1 MEHMDT
7 LASTPE
13 TVATAPGASPAAD
26 PAQQEL
32 LELAPG
38 HGPVLVLG
46 GPGTG
51 KTTTLLRVLTH
62 RLDAGLDPQHVLVL
76 SPTRAAAATL
86 RDDLSAGTEKT
97 FSEPAVRTWS
107 AYAFDL
113 IRRAR
118 LDGLLPALQRPPRLL
133 SGPEQDTLIGHL
145 LEGHALGITPGPEWP
160 ESLGEAIGTRG
171 FRKELRELFDR
182 ISEHGLEAGALQDLG
197 ESLRRPEWVAAARFY
212 QEYRDLLDLGSAE
225 AFDPAGLLAA
235 AANILEENPEFLEA
249 EHERLHLV
257 MVDDLQEANPAQHH
271 LLSLLARGRDLV
283 AFAVPDN
290 VVQGFRGAR
299 PDMLG
304 EFEARLGTGD
314 TQARIVELRTSYRLN
329 PELATAW
336 GKVAR
341 RIPVA
346 AGGAGRKLE
355 LPDTSATADDTGTA
369 TAAEDDAVVQGA
381 TGPTGQQPVP
391 GRAPAQ
397 GTEPE
402 GTEPGGQD
410 PGNDEPGTPAPGR
423 LEVLLV
429 DSPIHEERLVAQRLL
444 EEHLIN
450 HRPLESMAVILRNG
464 AQVRSMAKYLA
475 GAGIAVNTPP
485 AETPLR
491 EEPAVRPLLDL
502 MSLALAP
509 GAPADPLLLQE
520 LLMSRYANASALDV
534 RRLRQGLR
542 RHEVAQGGNRSSA
555 ELLAGM
561 LDELELLETM
571 GREAAGARRLARMH
585 RALRQELAG
594 GNVNAETAL
603 WALWAASGM
612 GEKWSQAAL
621 AGGILGTRA
630 DHDLD
635 AMLAIFQ
642 SAERFVDQLPGS
654 SVGQF
659 VEHVLG
665 QELPMDTL
673 ASRGGSAASVQVL
686 TTAAAA
692 GREWDLVLVPGMQEG
707 IWPNTKL
714 RGELLGGGELS
725 DVIEHGPEILRVRN
739 IASLIRETRADE
751 LRTFANA
758 ISRARDRVIAI
769 AVASE
774 DTAPSSF
781 LDIVDPVGAVQG
793 RAAAFVPRPR
803 TLSAL
808 VAELR
813 QAAEAT
819 ALDEARG
826 PLHRD
831 ATAVLGALVAAPHPI
846 RGAHPASWWGLAES
860 TSHGPVVPP
869 GEPVKVSPS
878 KVESVMNSPLNWFV
892 QAAGGEA
899 ATDFARSLGTLV
911 HSIAEEHPE
920 AGGGEY
926 QQVLEERWG
935 ELEMPQNWEGARDRE
950 RAESMLKKL
959 AQYNVMMRTEQRRL
973 IGREIP
979 FEVLIHP
986 PGAGAVPGSGSGSD
1000 AVSGPDA
1007 TDAVDVQ
1014 DTPTDPRAPRAALLR
1029 GVVDRV
1035 EADAAGNPWV
1045 VDLKTG
1051 KSQPS
1056 GKDVERHP
1064 QLGAYQAAI
1073 INGALAGKT
1082 GQELT
1087 TVPAGASLVQLGTST
1102 KTPRE
1107 QAQPAIT
1114 TEDWATPMVL
1124 AAAQLMGDADFLSR
1138 HDPAR
1143 GGRSGSNCRLPG
1155 ICPLC
1160 SEGRQVTEP

>member
-7 LASTPE
+7 LASTRDIAL
-13 TVATAPGASPAAD
+13 TAAD
-26 PAQQEL
+26 HALVADAAQQEL
-32 LELAPG
+32 LELEPG

-51 KTTTLLRVLTH
+51 KTTTLLRVLTA
-62 RLDAGLDPQHVLVL
+62 RLDTGLDPQHVLVL
-76 SPTRAAAATL
+76 SPTRSAAATL
-86 RDDLSAGTEKT
+86 RDDLSAGTDKT

-145 LEGHALGITPGPEWP
+145 LEGHALGITTGPEWP

-197 ESLRRPEWVAAARFY
+197 ESLGRPEWIAAAQFY

-235 AANILEENPEFLEA
+235 AAGILEYNPEFLAA

-257 MVDDLQEANPAQHH
+257 MVDDLQEANPAQHR

-283 AFAVPDN
+283 AFAAPDN

-304 EFEARLGTGD
+304 EFGARLGTENYP
-314 TQARIVELRTSYRLN
+314 ARTIELTTSYRLN
-329 PELATAW
+329 EELAFAW
-336 GKVAR
+336 GRVAR

-346 AGGAGRKLE
+346 AGGAGRILDVPE
-355 LPDTSATADDTGTA
+355 DGNTDHSSASQVAEAGARGVSDSEPD
-369 TAAEDDAVVQGA
+369 
-381 TGPTGQQPVP
+381 
-391 GRAPAQ
+391 AP
-397 GTEPE
+397 EV
-402 GTEPGGQD
+402 
-410 PGNDEPGTPAPGR
+410 PAPGN

-429 DSPIHEERLVAQRLL
+429 DSPIHEQRLVAQRLL
-444 EEHLIN
+444 EEHLIH
-450 HRPLESMAVILRNG
+450 HRPLDTMAVILRNG
-464 AQVRSMAKYLA
+464 SQVRSMAKYLA
-475 GAGIAVNTPP
+475 GTGIAVNTPP

-502 MSLALAP
+502 MQLALAP
-509 GAPADPLLLQE
+509 EAPQDPLLLQE

-542 RHEVAQGGNRSSA
+542 RHEVAAGGNRSSA
-555 ELLAGM
+555 ELLTGM
-561 LDELELLETM
+561 LDQLELLETM
-571 GREAAGARRLARMH
+571 GREAAGARRLARMYQ
-585 RALRQELAG
+585 ALRTELAS
-594 GNVNAETAL
+594 NDVNAETAL
-603 WALWAASGM
+603 WSLWAASGM
-612 GEKWSQAAL
+612 AQKWTDAAL

-654 SVGQF
+654 SVAQF

-673 ASRGGSAASVQVL
+673 ANRGGSAASVQVL

-714 RGELLGGGELS
+714 RGELLGGGALS
-725 DVIEHGPEILRVRN
+725 DVIEHGPQILPVRN
-739 IASLIRETRADE
+739 VASLIRETRADE

-758 ISRARDRVIAI
+758 ISRAKSKVLAI

-781 LDIVDPVGAVQG
+781 LDIVDPDGAIQG
-793 RAAAFVPRPR
+793 RRTIFVPRPR
-803 TLSAL
+803 TLGAL

-819 ALDEARG
+819 ALDEARA
-826 PLHRD
+826 PLHHD
-831 ATAVLGALVAAPHPI
+831 ATTVLGTLVAAPHPV
-846 RGAHPASWWGLAES
+846 RGAHPAGWWGLAES
-860 TSHGPVVPP
+860 TSSGPVVPP
-869 GEPVKVSPS
+869 GDPVKVSPS
-878 KVESVMNSPLNWFV
+878 KVEAVMNSPLNWFV

-920 AGGGEY
+920 ASGGEY
-926 QQVLEERWG
+926 LRVLEERWG
-935 ELEMPQNWEGARDRE
+935 ELEMPGNWEGARDRE

-959 AQYNVMMRTEQRRL
+959 AQYNVMMRTENRRL

-979 FEVLIHP
+979 FEVTIPAP
-986 PGAGAVPGSGSGSD
+986 PAIEAP
-1000 AVSGPDA
+1000 A
-1007 TDAVDVQ
+1007 TDTS
-1014 DTPTDPRAPRAALLR
+1014 TPADPSAPRAALLR

-1035 EADAAGNPWV
+1035 EADADGNPWV

-1056 GKDVERHP
+1056 GKDVEKHP
-1064 QLGAYQAAI
+1064 QLGAYQAAV
-1073 INGALAGKT
+1073 INGALDGKT
-1082 GQELT
+1082 AEELT
-1087 TVPAGASLVQLGTST
+1087 RVPAGASLVQLGTGT
-1102 KTPRE
+1102 KSPRE

-1114 TEDWATPMVL
+1114 DEDWATPMVL
-1124 AAAQLMGDADFLSR
+1124 SAAQLMGDADFLSR

>member
-1 MEHMDT
+1 MDT
-7 LASTPE
+7 LASTQD
-13 TVATAPGASPAAD
+13 PAAIAAD
-26 PAQQEL
+26 DAFGADAAQQEL
-32 LELAPG
+32 LELEPG

-51 KTTTLLRVLTH
+51 KTTTLLRVLTT
-62 RLDAGLDPQHVLVL
+62 RLDTGLDPQHVLVL
-76 SPTRAAAATL
+76 SPTRSAAATL

-197 ESLRRPEWVAAARFY
+197 ESLRRPEWVAAAQFY

-235 AANILEENPEFLEA
+235 AAGILEYNPEFLAA

-257 MVDDLQEANPAQHH
+257 MVDDLQEANPAQHR

-304 EFEARLGTGD
+304 EFGARLGTERNP
-314 TQARIVELRTSYRLN
+314 ARMLELKTSYRLN
-329 PELATAW
+329 EELATAW
-336 GKVAR
+336 GRVAR

-346 AGGAGRKLE
+346 AGGAGRILDYPE
-355 LPDTSATADDTGTA
+355 VEAEPGAAEANPNGAEDGEADAPDT
-369 TAAEDDAVVQGA
+369 
-381 TGPTGQQPVP
+381 P
-391 GRAPAQ
+391 
-397 GTEPE
+397 
-402 GTEPGGQD
+402 D
-410 PGNDEPGTPAPGR
+410 PGS

-429 DSPIHEERLVAQRLL
+429 DSPIHEQRLVAQRLL
-444 EEHLIN
+444 EEHLIH
-450 HRPLESMAVILRNG
+450 HRSLDTMAVILRNG
-464 AQVRSMAKYLA
+464 SQVRSMAKYLA
-475 GAGIAVNTPP
+475 GSGIAVNTPP

-502 MSLALAP
+502 MGLALAP
-509 GAPADPLLLQE
+509 EAPQDPLLLQE

-555 ELLAGM
+555 ELLTGM
-561 LDELELLETM
+561 LDQLALLETM
-571 GREAAGARRLARMH
+571 GREAAGARRLARMYQ
-585 RALRQELAG
+585 ALRTELAG
-594 GNVNAETAL
+594 SNVNAETAL
-603 WALWAASGM
+603 WTLWAASGM

-621 AGGILGTRA
+621 AGGILGARA

-654 SVGQF
+654 SVAQF

-714 RGELLGGGELS
+714 RGELLGGGALS
-725 DVIEHGPEILRVRN
+725 DVIEHGPEILPVRN

-758 ISRARDRVIAI
+758 ISRATSKVIAV

-774 DTAPSSF
+774 DTQPSSF
-781 LDIVDPVGAVQG
+781 LDIVDPDGAIDG
-793 RAAAFVPRPR
+793 RRAVFVPRPR
-803 TLSAL
+803 TLGAL

-813 QAAEAT
+813 QAAEST
-819 ALDEARG
+819 ALDEAREE
-826 PLHRD
+826 LHRD
-831 ATAVLGALVAAPHPI
+831 ATSVLGALVASPHPV
-846 RGAHPASWWGLAES
+846 RGAHPARWWGLAES
-860 TSHGPVVPP
+860 TSSGPVVPP
-869 GEPVKVSPS
+869 GDPVKVSPS
-878 KVESVMNSPLNWFV
+878 KVEAVMNSPLNWFV

-920 AGGGEY
+920 ASGGEY
-926 QQVLEERWG
+926 LQVLEERWG
-935 ELEMPQNWEGARDRE
+935 ELEMPDNWEGARDRE

-959 AQYNVMMRTEQRRL
+959 AQYNVMMRTENRRL

-979 FEVLIHP
+979 FEITIP
-986 PGAGAVPGSGSGSD
+986 APSAAGAPDPGPE
-1000 AVSGPDA
+1000 ALPD
-1007 TDAVDVQ
+1007 
-1014 DTPTDPRAPRAALLR
+1014 PNAPRAALLR

-1082 GQELT
+1082 AEELT
-1087 TVPAGASLVQLGTST
+1087 RVPAGASLVQLGTTT

-1114 TEDWATPMVL
+1114 DEDWATPMVL
-1124 AAAQLMGDADFLSR
+1124 SAAQLMGDADFLSR

>member
-1 MEHMDT
+1 MET
-7 LASTPE
+7 LASTQD
-13 TVATAPGASPAAD
+13 PAAIAAETAFAAD
-26 PAQQEL
+26 AAQQEL
-32 LELAPG
+32 LELEPG

-51 KTTTLLRVLTH
+51 KTTALLRVLTA
-62 RLDAGLDPQHVLVL
+62 RLDSGLDPQHVLVL
-76 SPTRAAAATL
+76 SPTRSAAATL

-133 SGPEQDTLIGHL
+133 SGPEQDTLIGQL
-145 LEGHALGITPGPEWP
+145 LEGHALGITPGPDWP

-197 ESLRRPEWVAAARFY
+197 ESLGRPEWVAAAQFY

-235 AANILEENPEFLEA
+235 AAGILEYNPEFLAA

-257 MVDDLQEANPAQHH
+257 MVDDLQEANPAQHR

-283 AFAVPDN
+283 AFAAPDN

-304 EFEARLGTGD
+304 EFGRRLETERYP
-314 TQARIVELRTSYRLN
+314 ARILELKTSYRLN
-329 PELATAW
+329 AELATAW
-336 GKVAR
+336 GRVAR

-346 AGGAGRKLE
+346 AGGAGRSLDFPE
-355 LPDTSATADDTGTA
+355 AEEASGVTAPHPVGVR
-369 TAAEDDAVVQGA
+369 EDAGN
-381 TGPTGQQPVP
+381 P
-391 GRAPAQ
+391 GRVGDEEVDAPDA
-397 GTEPE
+397 
-402 GTEPGGQD
+402 
-410 PGNDEPGTPAPGR
+410 PAPGS
-423 LEVLLV
+423 LEVMLV
-429 DSPIHEERLVAQRLL
+429 DSPIHEQRLVAQRLL
-444 EEHLIN
+444 EEHLIH
-450 HRPLESMAVILRNG
+450 HRPLDSMAVVLRNG
-464 AQVRSMAKYLA
+464 SQVRSMAKYLA

-502 MSLALAP
+502 MQLALAP
-509 GAPADPLLLQE
+509 EAPQDPLLLQE

-555 ELLAGM
+555 ELLTGM
-561 LDELELLETM
+561 LEQLELLETM
-571 GREAAGARRLARMH
+571 GREAAGARRLARMYQ
-585 RALRQELAG
+585 ALRSELAG
-594 GNVNAETAL
+594 SNVNAETAL
-603 WALWAASGM
+603 WSLWAASGM
-612 GEKWSQAAL
+612 GEKWTQAAL
-621 AGGILGTRA
+621 AGGILGARA

-654 SVGQF
+654 SVAQF

-714 RGELLGGGELS
+714 RGELLGGGALS
-725 DVIEHGPEILRVRN
+725 DVIEHGPQILPVRN

-758 ISRARDRVIAI
+758 ISRAKSKVVAI

-774 DTAPSSF
+774 DTQPSSF
-781 LDIVDPVGAVQG
+781 LDIVDPDGAIHG
-793 RAAAFVPRPR
+793 RRAVFVPRPR
-803 TLSAL
+803 TLGAL

-819 ALDEARG
+819 ALDEAREM
-826 PLHRD
+826 LHRD
-831 ATAVLGALVAAPHPI
+831 ATSVLGALVAAPHPV
-846 RGAHPASWWGLAES
+846 RGAHPAGWWGLAES
-860 TSHGPVVPP
+860 TSTGPVVPP
-869 GEPVKVSPS
+869 GDPVKVSPS

-920 AGGGEY
+920 ASGGEY
-926 QQVLEERWG
+926 LDVLEERWG
-935 ELEMPQNWEGARDRE
+935 ELEMPENWEGARDRE

-959 AQYNVMMRTEQRRL
+959 AQYNVMMRTENRRL

-979 FEVLIHP
+979 FEVTIPAP
-986 PGAGAVPGSGSGSD
+986 P
-1000 AVSGPDA
+1000 A
-1007 TDAVDVQ
+1007 TDASVPGPE
-1014 DTPTDPRAPRAALLR
+1014 TGALPDPNAPRAALLR

-1035 EADAAGNPWV
+1035 EADADGNPWV

-1056 GKDVERHP
+1056 GKDVEKHP
-1064 QLGAYQAAI
+1064 QLGAYQAAV
-1073 INGALAGKT
+1073 INGALVGKT
-1082 GQELT
+1082 AEELT
-1087 TVPAGASLVQLGTST
+1087 RVPAGASLVQLGTTT
-1102 KTPRE
+1102 KSPRE

-1114 TEDWATPMVL
+1114 DEDWATPMVL

>member
-1 MEHMDT
+1 MENMDPRNSAPDT
-7 LASTPE
+7 A
-13 TVATAPGASPAAD
+13 AHQQDGTAPAAGTFVED
-26 PAQQEL
+26 ARQQEAL
-32 LELAPG
+32 DLEAG

-51 KTTTLLRVLTH
+51 KTTTLLRVLAR

-76 SPTRAAAATL
+76 SPTRVSAASL
-86 RDDLSAGTEKT
+86 RDDLSESTDKT

-118 LDGLLPALQRPPRLL
+118 LDGLLPALARPPRLL

-145 LEGHALGITPGPEWP
+145 LEGHAQEITPGPGWP

-182 ISEHGLEAGALQDLG
+182 ISEHGLYAGELQDLG
-197 ESLRRPEWVAAARFY
+197 EELNRPEWVAAARFY

-235 AANILEENPEFLEA
+235 AATILEDNPRFLA
-249 EHERLHLV
+249 TEHDRLQLV
-257 MVDDLQEANPAQHH
+257 MVDDLQEANPAQQR
-271 LLSLLARGRDLV
+271 LLGLLARGRDLV

-304 EFEARLGTGD
+304 EFESRLGTLKAP
-314 TQARIVELRTSYRLN
+314 ARILELHHSYRLN

-336 GKVAR
+336 GRIAR

-346 AGGAGRKLE
+346 AGGAGRILVFDE
-355 LPDTSATADDTGTA
+355 GADAAPEASRNSPAASALPDDPEAPEIGDGE
-369 TAAEDDAVVQGA
+369 AAELDGA
-381 TGPTGQQPVP
+381 PATVP
-391 GRAPAQ
+391 GSF
-397 GTEPE
+397 
-402 GTEPGGQD
+402 
-410 PGNDEPGTPAPGR
+410 
-423 LEVLLV
+423 EVLLV
-429 DSPIHEERLVAQRLL
+429 DSPIHEERLVAQRIL
-444 EEHLIN
+444 EEHLIGR
-450 HRPLESMAVILRNG
+450 RPLEDMAVVLRNG
-464 AQVRSMAKYLA
+464 SQVRSMAKYLA
-475 GAGIAVNTPP
+475 GVGIAVNTPP

-502 MSLALAP
+502 MTLALDPEAQQ
-509 GAPADPLLLQE
+509 DPLLLQE
-520 LLMSRYANASALDV
+520 LLMSRYATASALDV

-542 RHEVAQGGNRSSA
+542 RHEVGLGGNRSSA

-571 GREAAGARRLARMH
+571 GREAAGARRLARMYQ
-585 RALRQELAG
+585 ALRTELAAG
-594 GNVNAETAL
+594 TGNAETAL
-603 WALWAASGM
+603 WSLWAASGM
-612 GEKWSQAAL
+612 AEKWTATAL

-654 SVGQF
+654 SVAQF

-673 ASRGGSAASVQVL
+673 ASRGGSSSSVQVL

-692 GREWDLVLVPGMQEG
+692 GREWDLVLIPGMQEG
-707 IWPNTKL
+707 IWPNIKL
-714 RGELLGGGELS
+714 RGELLGGGALS
-725 DVIEHGPEILRVRN
+725 DVIEHGPAILPVRN
-739 IASLIRETRADE
+739 IAALIRETRADE

-758 ISRARDRVIAI
+758 VSRARSKVIAI

-774 DTAPSSF
+774 DTSPSSF
-781 LDIVDPVGAVQG
+781 LDIVDPAGAVAG
-793 RAAAFVPRPR
+793 RRTFFVPRPR
-803 TLSAL
+803 ALGAL

-819 ALDEARG
+819 ALDTDREE
-826 PLHRD
+826 LHRD
-831 ATAVLGALVAAPHPI
+831 ATDVLGALVAAPHAV
-846 RGAHPASWWGLAES
+846 RGAHPSSWWGLAEP
-860 TSHGPVVPP
+860 TSSGPVVPP

-878 KVESVMNSPLNWFV
+878 KVEAVMNSPLNWFV
-892 QAAGGEA
+892 QAVGGEA

-920 AGGGEY
+920 AGGSEY
-926 QQVLEERWG
+926 LAILEERWG

-950 RAESMLKKL
+950 RAESMLQKL
-959 AQYNVMMRTEQRRL
+959 AQYNVMMRTEKRRL
-973 IGREIP
+973 VGREIP
-979 FEVLIHP
+979 FEVLIP
-986 PGAGAVPGSGSGSD
+986 APGSTAVSEAAAGSD
-1000 AVSGPDA
+1000 PETLPDA
-1007 TDAVDVQ
+1007 
-1014 DTPTDPRAPRAALLR
+1014 RAPRAALLR

-1035 EADAAGNPWV
+1035 EADESSNPWV

-1056 GKDVERHP
+1056 GKDVEKHP
-1064 QLGAYQAAI
+1064 QLGAYQAAV
-1073 INGALAGKT
+1073 INGALAGHT
-1082 GQELT
+1082 GEELT
-1087 TVPAGASLVQLGTST
+1087 RTPAGASLVQLGTTT
-1102 KTPRE
+1102 KSPRE

-1114 TEDWATPMVL
+1114 DEDWATPMVL

-1143 GGRSGSNCRLPG
+1143 GGRRGSNCRLPG

>member
-7 LASTPE
+7 LASAPE
-13 TVATAPGASPAAD
+13 TVATAPADSLAAD
-26 PAQQEL
+26 PDQQEL

-76 SPTRAAAATL
+76 SPTRSAAATL

-197 ESLRRPEWVAAARFY
+197 ESLRRPEWVAAAQFY

-235 AANILEENPEFLEA
+235 AAHILEDNPEFLEA

-304 EFEARLGTGD
+304 EFEARLGTGN
-314 TQARIVELRTSYRLN
+314 TPARILELRTSYRLN
-329 PELATAW
+329 PELAEAW

-355 LPDTSATADDTGTA
+355 FPDAPATAEVPES
-369 TAAEDDAVVQGA
+369 AAD
-381 TGPTGQQPVP
+381 
-391 GRAPAQ
+391 
-397 GTEPE
+397 E
-402 GTEPGGQD
+402 GTETGGQVSA
-410 PGNDEPGTPAPGR
+410 NDEPGAPEPGC

-464 AQVRSMAKYLA
+464 SQVRSMAKYLA

-571 GREAAGARRLARMH
+571 GREAAGARRLARMY
-585 RALRQELAG
+585 RALREELAG
-594 GNVNAETAL
+594 SNVNAETAL

-612 GEKWSQAAL
+612 GEKWSAAAL

-654 SVGQF
+654 SVAQF

-714 RGELLGGGELS
+714 RGELLGGGALS
-725 DVIEHGPEILRVRN
+725 DVIEHGPQILPVRN

-758 ISRARDRVIAI
+758 ISRAREKVIAI

-781 LDIVDPVGAVQG
+781 LDLVDPVGAVQG

-803 TLSAL
+803 TLGAL

-819 ALDEARG
+819 ALDTARE

-920 AGGGEY
+920 ASGAEY
-926 QQVLEERWG
+926 QRVLDERWG

-959 AQYNVMMRTEQRRL
+959 AQYNVMMSTEKRRL

-986 PGAGAVPGSGSGSD
+986 PGSVDVPGPGDVPGSD
-1000 AVSGPDA
+1000 APQPPA
-1007 TDAVDVQ
+1007 
-1014 DTPTDPRAPRAALLR
+1014 DPRAPRAALLR

-1035 EADAAGNPWV
+1035 EADAEGNPWV

-1056 GKDVERHP
+1056 GKDVEHHP

-1082 GQELT
+1082 SEELT

-1114 TEDWATPMVL
+1114 ETDWATPMVL

>member
-7 LASTPE
+7 LAAAAQTM
-13 TVATAPGASPAAD
+13 ATASAD
-26 PAQQEL
+26 ALVDDPDQQEL

-51 KTTTLLRVLTH
+51 KTTTLLRVLTG

-76 SPTRAAAATL
+76 SPTRSAAATL
-86 RDDLSAGTEKT
+86 RDDLSAGTQKT

-118 LDGLLPALQRPPRLL
+118 LAGLLPALQRPPRLL

-145 LEGHALGITPGPEWP
+145 LEGHALGITPGPAWP
-160 ESLGEAIGTRG
+160 ESLGEAVGTRG

-197 ESLRRPEWVAAARFY
+197 ESLRRPEWVAAAQFY

-235 AANILEENPEFLEA
+235 AAHILEDNPEFLAA

-271 LLSLLARGRDLV
+271 LLALLARGRDLL

-299 PDMLG
+299 PDLLG
-304 EFEARLGTGD
+304 EFEARLGSGTVP
-314 TQARIVELRTSYRLN
+314 ARLRELNTSYRLN
-329 PELATAW
+329 PELAAAW
-336 GKVAR
+336 GKVAG
-341 RIPVA
+341 RIPVS
-346 AGGAGRKLE
+346 AGGAGRKLVF
-355 LPDTSATADDTGTA
+355 PDASANP
-369 TAAEDDAVVQGA
+369 DASVIPGA
-381 TGPTGQQPVP
+381 TPTDDGDVVP
-391 GRAPAQ
+391 GAGVPHPAPAQ
-397 GTEPE
+397 APE
-402 GTEPGGQD
+402 GGVGAEGQD
-410 PGNDEPGTPAPGR
+410 LAEGAPGASAPGS

-464 AQVRSMAKYLA
+464 SQVRSMAKYLA

-502 MSLALAP
+502 MSLALSP

-542 RHEVAQGGNRSSA
+542 RHEVAAGANRSSA

-561 LDELELLETM
+561 LEELELLETM
-571 GREAAGARRLARMH
+571 GREAAGARRLARMY
-585 RALRQELAG
+585 RALREELAG
-594 GNVNAETAL
+594 SNVNAETAL

-654 SVGQF
+654 SVAQF

-714 RGELLGGGELS
+714 RGELLGGGALS
-725 DVIEHGPEILRVRN
+725 DVIEHGPEILPVRN
-739 IASLIRETRADE
+739 IASLIRQTRADE

-758 ISRARDRVIAI
+758 ISRARHRVIAI

-781 LDIVDPVGAVQG
+781 LDIVDPAGAVQG
-793 RAAAFVPRPR
+793 RVAAFVPRPR
-803 TLSAL
+803 TLGAL

-819 ALDEARG
+819 ALDEARV

-831 ATAVLGALVAAPHPI
+831 ATAVLGALVSAPHPI
-846 RGAHPASWWGLAES
+846 RGAHPASWWGLAEPTS
-860 TSHGPVVPP
+860 TGAVVPP

-920 AGGGEY
+920 ADGGEY
-926 QQVLEERWG
+926 QQVLEERWD

-950 RAESMLKKL
+950 RAEGMLKKL
-959 AQYNVMMRTEQRRL
+959 AQYNVMMRTEKRRL

-979 FEVLIHP
+979 FEVLIQP
-986 PGAGAVPGSGSGSD
+986 IGPGAAPEPGPDSE

-1007 TDAVDVQ
+1007 P
-1014 DTPTDPRAPRAALLR
+1014 DTPEAPNTPADPRAPRAALLR

-1051 KSQPS
+1051 RSQPS

-1073 INGALAGKT
+1073 INGALTGKT
-1082 GQELT
+1082 AEELT
-1087 TVPAGASLVQLGTST
+1087 RVPAGASLVQLGTST

-1107 QAQPAIT
+1107 QAQPPIT
-1114 TEDWATPMVL
+1114 AEDWATPMVL

>member
-1 MEHMDT
+1 MENMDT
-7 LASTPE
+7 TNTANPTPTE
-13 TVATAPGASPAAD
+13 QLSSDRHVPAD
-26 PAQQEL
+26 SAQQAL
-32 LELAPG
+32 LELTPG

-51 KTTTLLRVLTH
+51 KTSTLLRVLTT
-62 RLDAGLDPQHVLVL
+62 RLAAGLDPQRVLVL
-76 SPTRAAAATL
+76 SPTRAAAALL
-86 RDDLSAGTEKT
+86 RDDLSAGTDKT

-118 LDGLLPALQRPPRLL
+118 LDGLLPELQRPPRLL

-145 LEGHALGITPGPEWP
+145 LQGHAQGITPGPSWP

-197 ESLRRPEWVAAARFY
+197 ENLKRPEWVAAAQFY

-235 AANILEENPEFLEA
+235 AANILEDNPEFLNA
-249 EHERLHLV
+249 EHERLQLV
-257 MVDDLQEANPAQHH
+257 MVDDLQEANPAQHR
-271 LLSLLARGRDLV
+271 LLALLARGRDLM

-304 EFEARLGTGD
+304 EFETRLGTE
-314 TQARIVELRTSYRLN
+314 ANPAHIMELQTSHRLDG
-329 PELATAW
+329 ELATAW
-336 GKVAR
+336 GQIAR

-346 AGGAGRKLE
+346 AGVAGRILSFPEATRDSEAAGEVQTSSPE
-355 LPDTSATADDTGTA
+355 LGDDAENGPDAENA
-369 TAAEDDAVVQGA
+369 AAE
-381 TGPTGQQPVP
+381 TLPRTSPP
-391 GRAPAQ
+391 GS
-397 GTEPE
+397 
-402 GTEPGGQD
+402 
-410 PGNDEPGTPAPGR
+410 

-429 DSPIHEERLVAQRLL
+429 DSPIHEQRLVAQRLL
-444 EEHLIN
+444 EEHLIH
-450 HRPLESMAVILRNG
+450 HRPLDSMAVILRNG
-464 AQVRSMAKYLA
+464 SQVRSMSKYLA

-502 MSLALAP
+502 MQLALAP
-509 GAPADPLLLQE
+509 EAQQDPLLLQE

-542 RHEVAQGGNRSSA
+542 RHEVANGGNRSSA
-555 ELLAGM
+555 ELLTGM
-561 LDELELLETM
+561 LDQLELLGTM
-571 GREAAGARRLARMH
+571 GREAAGARRLARMYQ
-585 RALRQELAG
+585 ALLAELG
-594 GNVNAETAL
+594 SGNMNAETAL

-612 GEKWSQAAL
+612 AEKWSAAAL
-621 AGGILGTRA
+621 EGGILGTRA

-654 SVGQF
+654 SVTQF

-673 ASRGGSAASVQVL
+673 ANRGGSAASVQVL

-692 GREWDLVLVPGMQEG
+692 GLEWELVLVPGMQEG

-714 RGELLGGGELS
+714 RGELLGGGALS
-725 DVIEHGPEILRVRN
+725 DVIEHGPEILPTRN

-758 ISRARDRVIAI
+758 ISRAKSKVIAI

-774 DTAPSSF
+774 DTQPSSF
-781 LDIVDPVGAVQG
+781 LDIVDPQGAVTG
-793 RAAAFVPRPR
+793 RNPVFVPRPR
-803 TLSAL
+803 TLGAL

-819 ALDEARG
+819 ALDESRE
-826 PLHRD
+826 PLHSD
-831 ATAVLGALVAAPHPI
+831 ATEVLGTLAAASRPI
-846 RGAHPASWWGLAES
+846 RGAHPASWWGLAEITS
-860 TSHGPVVPP
+860 TGPVVPT

-920 AGGGEY
+920 ASGGEY
-926 QQVLEERWG
+926 LEVLEQRWA
-935 ELEMPQNWEGARDRE
+935 ELEMPSNWEGARDRE
-950 RAESMLKKL
+950 RAEDMLKKL
-959 AQYNVMMRTEQRRL
+959 AQYNVMMRTEHRTL
-973 IGREIP
+973 IGREIS
-979 FEVLIHP
+979 FEIIIP
-986 PGAGAVPGSGSGSD
+986 AATADAESGAVE
-1000 AVSGPDA
+1000 
-1007 TDAVDVQ
+1007 
-1014 DTPTDPRAPRAALLR
+1014 PRDALLR

-1035 EADAAGNPWV
+1035 EADEAGNPWV

-1056 GKDVERHP
+1056 GKDVEKHP

-1082 GQELT
+1082 PVELT
-1087 TVPAGASLVQLGTST
+1087 RVPAGASLVQLGTTT
-1102 KTPRE
+1102 KSPRE

-1114 TEDWATPMVL
+1114 ETDWATPMVL
-1124 AAAQLMGDADFLSR
+1124 AAAALMGDADFLSR

>member
-1 MEHMDT
+1 MDT
-7 LASTPE
+7 LASTL
-13 TVATAPGASPAAD
+13 VPAAAAD
-26 PAQQEL
+26 HGLVADAAQQEL
-32 LELAPG
+32 LQLGPG

-51 KTTTLLRVLTH
+51 KTTTLLRVLTS
-62 RLDAGLDPQHVLVL
+62 RLDTGLDPQHVLVL
-76 SPTRAAAATL
+76 SPTRSAAATL

-145 LEGHALGITPGPEWP
+145 LEGHALGITPAPEWP

-197 ESLRRPEWVAAARFY
+197 ESLGRPEWVAAAQFY

-235 AANILEENPEFLEA
+235 AAGILEHNPGFLAA

-257 MVDDLQEANPAQHH
+257 MVDDLQEANPAQHR

-304 EFEARLGTGD
+304 EFDARLGTERNPS
-314 TQARIVELRTSYRLN
+314 RILELKTSYRLN
-329 PELATAW
+329 EELATAW
-336 GKVAR
+336 GRVAR

-346 AGGAGRKLE
+346 AGGAGRIL
-355 LPDTSATADDTGTA
+355 DFAATEAAEAHPAAAEAGEADDP
-369 TAAEDDAVVQGA
+369 DV
-381 TGPTGQQPVP
+381 
-391 GRAPAQ
+391 
-397 GTEPE
+397 
-402 GTEPGGQD
+402 
-410 PGNDEPGTPAPGR
+410 PAPGS

-429 DSPIHEERLVAQRLL
+429 DSPIYEQRLVAQRLL
-444 EEHLIN
+444 EEHLIH
-450 HRPLESMAVILRNG
+450 HRPLDSMAVILRNG
-464 AQVRSMAKYLA
+464 SQVRSMAKYLA
-475 GAGIAVNTPP
+475 GSGIAVNTPP

-502 MSLALAP
+502 MGLALAP
-509 GAPADPLLLQE
+509 EAPQDPLLLQE

-542 RHEVAQGGNRSSA
+542 RHEVARGGNRSSA
-555 ELLAGM
+555 ELLTGM
-561 LDELELLETM
+561 LDELELLESM
-571 GREAAGARRLARMH
+571 GREAAGARRLARMYQ
-585 RALRQELAG
+585 ALRTELAG
-594 GNVNAETAL
+594 SNVNAETAL

-612 GEKWSQAAL
+612 AQKWTEAAL
-621 AGGILGTRA
+621 AGGILGARA

-654 SVGQF
+654 SVAQF

-714 RGELLGGGELS
+714 RGELLGGGALS
-725 DVIEHGPEILRVRN
+725 DVIEHGPQILPVRN

-758 ISRARDRVIAI
+758 ISRARSKVVAI

-781 LDIVDPVGAVQG
+781 LDIVDPDGANQG
-793 RAAAFVPRPR
+793 RRAIFVPRPR
-803 TLSAL
+803 TLGAL

-819 ALDEARG
+819 ALDEDRG
-826 PLHRD
+826 QLHHD
-831 ATAVLGALVAAPHPI
+831 ATSVLGALVASPHPV

-860 TSHGPVVPP
+860 TSSGPVVPP
-869 GEPVKVSPS
+869 GDPVKVSPS
-878 KVESVMNSPLNWFV
+878 KVEAVMNSPLNWFV

-920 AGGGEY
+920 ASGGEY
-926 QQVLEERWG
+926 LQVLEGRWG
-935 ELEMPQNWEGARDRE
+935 ELEMPENWEGARDRE

-959 AQYNVMMRTEQRRL
+959 AQYNVMMRTENRRL

-979 FEVLIHP
+979 FEVTIP
-986 PGAGAVPGSGSGSD
+986 APSTAGDPA
-1000 AVSGPDA
+1000 PDPA
-1007 TDAVDVQ
+1007 AL
-1014 DTPTDPRAPRAALLR
+1014 PDPQAPRAALLR

-1064 QLGAYQAAI
+1064 QLGAYQAAV

-1082 GQELT
+1082 AEELT
-1087 TVPAGASLVQLGTST
+1087 RVPAGASLVQLGTST
-1102 KTPRE
+1102 KSPRE

-1114 TEDWATPMVL
+1114 EEDWATPMVL